1 MTVRA
6 DDSAFRFRRL
16 SFERLEDRRLL
27 TSEQATWTQ
36 EFLTLNSQLN
46 GGRGYSQSAR
56 LRHLGLGRKLCVKRL
71 SGYVQGHRQQR
82 YLDTFVSQASR
93 VLASATDV
101 MHNGYLGWATFNY
114 SVNIVPNGNFT
125 AVNSTD
131 PHLPAGWTQF
141 QSTDATAFLDPT
153 QTDGSSNVV
162 TIMTNP
168 ASGLQV
174 LETTTDNP
182 LVSKNQAYEP
192 NTLYQLS
199 FDATTNG
206 IAGGQVVVYDATA
219 NTTLLQHLLPTEWQS
234 YDFTF
239 TTPKASNHKL
249 VVELS
254 NYQWQGITGIVSF
267 GNVQIQQQAEYLVQ
281 MPSSPRHRVIRGRCE
296 NDPCAMAEYGHGQH
310 LRHFYSRQYTSGMG
324 LYRQVTPTSGV
335 YIAPDD
341 GSLPIPGNS
350 LPENQNL
357 AMGNYLWLW
366 VADHRLNNRVRAI
379 ELANAFK
386 ATLTLDDN
394 GQAYAWNYANPVLP
408 GDYFIPSPASEDGS
422 HGNIDVLFA
431 IESYQQGIVF
441 NATDMTRFENTFTQ
455 VMWNKASST
464 PFVSAYVNGTGDASY
479 TMVLYGWANLSTLG
493 GTNNTSWE
501 IVDSVYDEDFASLTA
516 NGYMLDTIARSWRW
530 LALNRLI
537 QS

>member
-1 MTVRA
+1 MTVA
-6 DDSAFRFRRL
+6 ADSAFRFRRL

-46 GGRGYSQSAR
+46 GGRGYSQSADSGI
-56 LRHLGLGRKLCVKRL
+56 LAWGESYVL
-71 SGYVQGHRQQR
+71 SGYLAMYKATGSTS

-125 AVNSTD
+125 AVSSSD

-219 NTTLLQHLLPTEWQS
+219 NTTLLQQSFSPTEWQS

-254 NYQWQGITGIVSF
+254 NYQWQGLWGIVSF

-281 MPSSPRHRVIRGRCE
+281 DAMITAPS
-296 NDPCAMAEYGHGQH
+296 
-310 LRHFYSRQYTSGMG
+310 
-324 LYRQVTPTSGV
+324 
-335 YIAPDD
+335 
-341 GSLPIPGNS
+341 GNS
-350 LPENQNL
+350 WP
-357 AMGNYLWLW
+357 M
-366 VADHRLNNRVRAI
+366 
-379 ELANAFK
+379 
-386 ATLTLDDN
+386 
-394 GQAYAWNYANPVLP
+394 
-408 GDYFIPSPASEDGS
+408 
-422 HGNIDVLFA
+422 
-431 IESYQQGIVF
+431 
-441 NATDMTRFENTFTQ
+441 
-455 VMWNKASST
+455 
-464 PFVSAYVNGTGDASY
+464 
-479 TMVLYGWANLSTLG
+479 
-493 GTNNTSWE
+493 
-501 IVDSVYDEDFASLTA
+501 
-516 NGYMLDTIARSWRW
+516 
-530 LALNRLI
+530 
-537 QS
+537 